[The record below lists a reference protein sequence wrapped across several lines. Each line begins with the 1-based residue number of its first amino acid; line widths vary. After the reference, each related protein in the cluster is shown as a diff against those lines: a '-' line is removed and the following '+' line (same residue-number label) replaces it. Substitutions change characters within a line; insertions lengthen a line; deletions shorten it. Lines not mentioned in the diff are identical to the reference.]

1 MTPRETPHSALR
13 PHGSDRAE
21 AGEDAAVWLVCAVP
35 KGWTPRRGR
44 AHSSGEY
51 PGTAV
56 RWGADLFEV
65 VDAIAQTDG
74 TVRYRL
80 EPWPDRHVVRAIQT
94 YEAGTD
100 AALRQQRA
108 DRQQSIAR
116 RRLATIL
123 SPLLGHLPGPVQE
136 RMESQFGAPAVAMTV
151 ASALPLFALGF
162 VSSLFSLAAAFG
174 EGFSV
179 GMSGLEN
186 AQRSIPHLLPLP
198 LAAYLA
204 VESGIRMG
212 VAFLQA
218 RPIGSLPG
226 TLLYESW
233 RIARGQPDVSLHS
246 FHSLPPTSERALL
259 DRFRMLEPL
268 LSLLSPTEQEILE
281 QRFGME
287 TLRWGRI
294 TAFLLLAVGG
304 LNALASFANLTAGL
318 GGVGDALWLLAGAA
332 LSAEQ
337 IGRLRRIAKG
347 QPAGSV
353 LGALV
358 RPLARNLLIR

>member
-1 MTPRETPHSALR
+1 LTSRETPPPSLR
-13 PHGSDRAE
+13 PHGSDRVE
-21 AGEDAAVWLVCAVP
+21 AGADRSVWLVCAAP

-44 AHSSGEY
+44 AHTPGEY

-56 RWGADLFEV
+56 RWGTGLFEV
-65 VDAIAQTDG
+65 VEAIAQLDG

-80 EPWPDRHVVRAIQT
+80 EPWPDRHVVRAIQS
-94 YEAGTD
+94 YEAGTE
-100 AALRQQRA
+100 AARRQERTDH
-108 DRQQSIAR
+108 DRNIAR
-116 RRLATIL
+116 RRLARVL

-136 RMESQFGAPAVAMTV
+136 RMEGQFGAPAVAMTV

-186 AQRSIPHLLPLP
+186 ARRSIPHLLPVP
-198 LAAYLA
+198 LAVYLV

-212 VAFLQA
+212 VAFHQA

-226 TLLYESW
+226 TLIYELW
-233 RIARGQPDVSLHS
+233 RIARGQPRVSLDS
-246 FHSLPPTSERALL
+246 FRSLPPSSERALL

-268 LSLLSPTEQEILE
+268 LALLSPTEQELLE
-281 QRFGME
+281 RRFGME
-287 TLRWGRI
+287 TLRWGKI
-294 TAFLLLAVGG
+294 TAILLLAVGG
-304 LNALASFANLTAGL
+304 LNALASLASLAAGL
-318 GGVGDALWLLAGAA
+318 GGFGDALWLLAGAA

-337 IGRLRRIAKG
+337 IGRLRRLARG

-353 LGALV
+353 LGGLV
-358 RPLARNLLIR
+358 RPLARNLLTR